1 MLKRLGVL
9 LLVVT
14 LILSFNVCV
23 FAEELIED
31 KILTEQELLN
41 IIPDTYMDLT
51 DQSAKLSRGAFCAM
65 LVKAAEME
73 LIEFKEDEDLPSDV
87 DRDSWYANQVF
98 TLYKHDILRGIED
111 GSIYPERPITGIEAC
126 SLVGRA
132 LGVPEVVSSPSNV
145 NGIHEK
151 HWAYDLF
158 SWLIEDKLFDADL
171 KLFENISAEEAAKFL
186 VKAFGKDEDAEAI
199 IQKANELNQDI
210 RAMRLK
216 GQMKIKVNF
225 IQPQEG
231 MEALELKADS
241 FSEISK
247 DLKIYQNTKAQISGL
262 EESITME
269 QYMDEDYIYMFM
281 QLEQQ
286 EPQWVKIKNPVGKVL
301 NEEFLSKQKEL
312 LEGYEDPICYKLMG
326 KQKIDGKECYKLIFY
341 YGQKDGTDV
350 LEMLSSMGIQQEE
363 LLNQVSDMIE
373 HMSMRGTIYIDAE
386 SYEVIKAENTA
397 VLTQNDKNQPD
408 ETQIIDSMV
417 METSFEYYD
426 YDADIKIE
434 IPSDA
439 LNAKEINLAESSD
452 SLE

>member
-1 MLKRLGVL
+1 M
-9 LLVVT
+9 
-14 LILSFNVCV
+14 
-23 FAEELIED
+23 
-31 KILTEQELLN
+31 
-41 IIPDTYMDLT
+41 
-51 DQSAKLSRGAFCAM
+51 
-65 LVKAAEME
+65 
-73 LIEFKEDEDLPSDV
+73 
-87 DRDSWYANQVF
+87 
-98 TLYKHDILRGIED
+98 
-111 GSIYPERPITGIEAC
+111 
-126 SLVGRA
+126 
-132 LGVPEVVSSPSNV
+132 
-145 NGIHEK
+145 
-151 HWAYDLF
+151 
-158 SWLIEDKLFDADL
+158 
-171 KLFENISAEEAAKFL
+171 

-326 KQKIDGKECYKLIFY
+326 KQKNRWKR
-341 YGQKDGTDV
+341 V
-350 LEMLSSMGIQQEE
+350 L
-363 LLNQVSDMIE
+363 
-373 HMSMRGTIYIDAE
+373 
-386 SYEVIKAENTA
+386 
-397 VLTQNDKNQPD
+397 
-408 ETQIIDSMV
+408 
-417 METSFEYYD
+417 
-426 YDADIKIE
+426 
-434 IPSDA
+434 
-439 LNAKEINLAESSD
+439 
-452 SLE
+452 